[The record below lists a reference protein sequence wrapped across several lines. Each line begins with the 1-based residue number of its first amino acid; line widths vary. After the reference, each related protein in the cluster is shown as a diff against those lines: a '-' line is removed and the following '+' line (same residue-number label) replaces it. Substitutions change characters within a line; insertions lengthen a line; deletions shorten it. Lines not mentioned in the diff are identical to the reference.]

1 MSVRELRELHI
12 ANQFCSLRPDRMR
25 TEADGDSMQVDNHPP
40 TPQHD
45 TPKEDI
51 QSQIDEIVAH
61 LFEEVI
67 STCSNSHHEAKID
80 EGEEVGWDG
89 VLASVDTRN
98 YPVALWKLVTENIDV
113 LW

>member
-12 ANQFCSLRPDRMR
+12 ANQFCSLRSDRML
-25 TEADGDSMQVDNHPP
+25 TAVEDDSMQVDNHSA

-51 QSQIDEIVAH
+51 QRQVDEIVAH

-67 STCSNSHHEAKID
+67 STCSNSHHEAKIE
-80 EGEEVGWDG
+80 EGDEVGWDG
-89 VLASVDTRN
+89 VLASVDARN
-98 YPVALWKLVTENIDV
+98 YPVALWKLVTENIDI

>member
-12 ANQFCSLRPDRMR
+12 ANQFYSLRADRMC
-25 TEADGDSMQVDNHPP
+25 TEAEGDSMQLDEHSAS
-40 TPQHD
+40 PQHD

-51 QSQIDEIVAH
+51 QSQINEIVAH

-67 STCSNSHHEAKID
+67 STCSNSHHDAKIE

-89 VLASVDTRN
+89 VLASVDARN
-98 YPVALWKLVTENIDV
+98 YPVALWKLVTENIDI